1 MPPWSLQ
8 NSKNWIIFSHVTIW
22 VKIEELDFFDRTV
35 RKVRNWNRKWV
46 PIDGTPCMYAKNFG
60 LLDFQT
66 FLVLGPLQNYYSHLV
81 FAVMYHYKVITL
93 HFRVIVTEWY
103 ILACKVKTRL
113 MMVNCLLCRQ
123 TWCQNF
129 LQSPLRC
136 LATDLWIYGRR
147 SMIWN
152 YNWMVRNS

>member
-1 MPPWSLQ
+1 MSTSGTTYLKVCKIISGPWTFKLYLSLDLC
-8 NSKNWIIFSHVTIW
+8 K
-22 VKIEELDFFDRTV
+22 
-35 RKVRNWNRKWV
+35 
-46 PIDGTPCMYAKNFG
+46 
-60 LLDFQT
+60 
-66 FLVLGPLQNYYSHLV
+66 NYYSHLV

-129 LQSPLRC
+129 LQSPLRY
-136 LATDLWIYGRR
+136 LATDLWMYGRR

-152 YNWMVRNS
+152 YNWMVRNSKFSTVIVVKFERVWRPNEQSFQYESLDGISYGPI